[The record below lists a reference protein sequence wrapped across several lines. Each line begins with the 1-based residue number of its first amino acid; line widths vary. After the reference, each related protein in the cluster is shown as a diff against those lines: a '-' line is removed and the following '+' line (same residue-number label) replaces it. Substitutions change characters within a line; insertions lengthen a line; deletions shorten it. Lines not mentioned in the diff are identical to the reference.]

1 MKKCV
6 KNLFTEEENVELVS
20 FDQQGCDHKIC
31 VEHFV
36 NEGKIMLLT
45 CHSSVCYESR
55 HHLAEK

>member
-36 NEGKIMLLT
+36 NEGKNNVTYMSFICLL
-45 CHSSVCYESR
+45 
-55 HHLAEK
+55 